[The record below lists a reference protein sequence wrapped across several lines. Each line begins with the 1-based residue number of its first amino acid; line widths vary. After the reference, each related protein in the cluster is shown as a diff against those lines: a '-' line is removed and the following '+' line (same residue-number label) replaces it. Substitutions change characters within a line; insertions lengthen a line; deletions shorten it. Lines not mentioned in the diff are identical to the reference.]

1 MPILAQDSYHGTEN
15 TSNGM
20 SASPLPKNSR
30 FRFEI
35 ALRLIDP
42 SVAIPYWDNV
52 LDGYIPDP
60 RDSIMWSNDFM
71 GESDWNGNVVGGPF
85 AFWRTIEG
93 RPTIL
98 RYRGRGVKVF

>member
-1 MPILAQDSYHGTEN
+1 MALLPILVLDSSRGIEN
-15 TSNGM
+15 TPNGM

-42 SVAIPYWDNV
+42 SVAIPYWDSV
-52 LDGYIPDP
+52 MDGYLPDP

-98 RYRGRGVKVF
+98 RYREKG